1 MAALRLRPSALAL
14 QSLSRLAWIQAN
26 RDEQARRFLLERI
39 LIAKAIPLWRDA
51 L

>member
-1 MAALRLRPSALAL
+1 MNRLVA
-14 QSLSRLAWIQAN
+14 
-26 RDEQARRFLLERI
+26 FLLERI

>member
-14 QSLSRLAWIQAN
+14 QGRSGFKAAGN
-26 RDEQARRFLLERI
+26 EQAGRFLLERI